1 MLTCTTHARKLA
13 DEKLLVIT
21 QIPKHPQSK
30 SSSLSEATSKLLH
43 ARAQAGVVKMA
54 DALDMERGR
63 ARIPYEA
70 GRINIHSVSALA
82 IEKVSIE
89 EGLKKPINIRIE
101 MSNPAGIFQVDN
113 LFANKIRESG
123 LEEYIDVEVI
133 VGEGK
138 ARFTLDES
146 KFRLEAICVYDR
158 PDHSAPNGL
167 TEHACS
173 SPEGFERI
181 TSWRCHPQNPFFLS
195 FLKD

>member
-1 MLTCTTHARKLA
+1 LP
-13 DEKLLVIT
+13 LVYPPEAATIM
-21 QIPKHPQSK
+21 
-30 SSSLSEATSKLLH
+30 SSEILH
-43 ARAQAGVVKMA
+43 AIISHQASVRPLTLEAGVVKVA
-54 DALDMERGR
+54 DSLDMERGR

-89 EGLKKPINIRIE
+89 DGLKKPISIRIE

-146 KFRLEAICVYDR
+146 KFRLEA
-158 PDHSAPNGL
+158 
-167 TEHACS
+167 
-173 SPEGFERI
+173 
-181 TSWRCHPQNPFFLS
+181 
-195 FLKD
+195 